1 MPYWMC
7 KMYFTPLFYL
17 ENSFNFIMF
26 NIYFNIKVMT
36 LHPKVIL
43 LTMVAWWL
51 CKCVPEDV
59 KSHTAF
65 FRHSFSIFSMLPVF
79 LQGTRNEKSGNNPR
93 KCHHHWDNLLWNPYH
108 VKHTD
113 HQEEEIKVLESPL
126 FCSVLVLV
134 LVPAMPWG
142 HLWDLGLSSS
152 DVRYFINIKTHSNDS
167 SFK

>member
-1 MPYWMC
+1 MSKSNITYYGRLVALQMC
-7 KMYFTPLFYL
+7 
-17 ENSFNFIMF
+17 
-26 NIYFNIKVMT
+26 
-36 LHPKVIL
+36 
-43 LTMVAWWL
+43 AWG
-51 CKCVPEDV
+51 CEVSYC
-59 KSHTAF
+59 F